1 MLINLDE
8 VELLR
13 VAQNYVFGSVLL
25 RKIVFSPIEL
35 ILLDIADI
43 LHLHFGWKHNV
54 GFVTA
59 KSQFTFDFR
68 MDASD

>member
-1 MLINLDE
+1 MHLGCLFWQRLMLINLDE

-43 LHLHFGWKHNV
+43 LHLHFG
-54 GFVTA
+54 
-59 KSQFTFDFR
+59 
-68 MDASD
+68 